1 MKRIILACAAGMS
14 TSIVVSKMKAA
25 AEAKGLD
32 YYIYAIPE
40 GAIADELEEHGEN
53 VQAILLGPQVSFMKK
68 AAEKTAAPYQIP
80 VDVVNVRLYG
90 TANGEK
96 ILEHA
101 LKLANES

>member
-40 GAIADELEEHGEN
+40 GAIADELEEHGRRCTGDFTWT
-53 VQAILLGPQVSFMKK
+53 ASKLY
-68 AAEKTAAPYQIP
+68 EK
-80 VDVVNVRLYG
+80 
-90 TANGEK
+90 
-96 ILEHA
+96 
-101 LKLANES
+101 SS